1 MNTRNPY
8 FISFGRIPTQYISRA
23 LIVDSIVETLESDI
37 IEEQAFKLTGIRGM
51 GKTVTLTAIE
61 KKIKENDNWIVIDL
75 KTTESITQDLLA
87 ELYSKVPFV
96 TEFVDKEMNLSKF
109 GIGISVSKKSP
120 VASIDYALKELL
132 KIIKKKNK
140 RVLIAID
147 EVRRT
152 DSLVDFIQEFQI
164 LIREEM
170 PIYIVVAGLYED
182 IESIENTDGL
192 TFFLRATK
200 YEMTPLN
207 YTSMRC
213 DYEKTLG
220 VSREVAEEMATITK
234 GYPFAYQALG
244 KYMWDEK
251 AKEVTDI
258 VLAYLDEALA
268 EKVYNKIWSELK
280 AGDKLFLKYITEK
293 DKIEVS
299 ELLTL
304 AGKKHNEWSEPRKR
318 LKEKGII
325 DVSVRG
331 MIKMRLPRLKEYI
344 ESIDNY

>member
-75 KTTESITQDLLA
+75 KTTESIMQDLLA

-182 IESIENTDGL
+182 KPGL
-192 TFFLRATK
+192 YR
-200 YEMTPLN
+200 
-207 YTSMRC
+207 
-213 DYEKTLG
+213 
-220 VSREVAEEMATITK
+220 
-234 GYPFAYQALG
+234 
-244 KYMWDEK
+244 
-251 AKEVTDI
+251 
-258 VLAYLDEALA
+258 
-268 EKVYNKIWSELK
+268 
-280 AGDKLFLKYITEK
+280 
-293 DKIEVS
+293 
-299 ELLTL
+299 LL
-304 AGKKHNEWSEPRKR
+304 P
-318 LKEKGII
+318 
-325 DVSVRG
+325 
-331 MIKMRLPRLKEYI
+331 
-344 ESIDNY
+344 